1 MSKQTAI
8 RLPDETFER
17 LKALS
22 ERTGRTSAYYIREA
36 IEKHIEDMEDL
47 YLAEEATRRQREN
60 NERNYTLEE
69 VKRRLGLDN

>member
-8 RLPDETFER
+8 RLPDDTYKR

-22 ERTGRTSAYYIREA
+22 ERTGRTSAFYIREA

-47 YLAEEATRRQREN
+47 YLAEEATRQIQRGEAKVISA
-60 NERNYTLEE
+60 EE
-69 VKRRLGLDN
+69 FWRDLDN